1 MKFNRILM
9 PLILF
14 FSLFIISCGPKDAD
28 IKAAVDKTIQV
39 DNGMAGITSSVTNGV
54 VTLSGECDSEASKAK
69 CTDLAKSVK
78 GVKSVINN
86 CTVQMPVQVSPDDRL
101 RQNLTDATKDH
112 PGVTASVNDGVVTLT
127 GNISRANLAKL
138 MKSVNDLQPKKVQ
151 NQLTIK

>member
-1 MKFNRILM
+1 MKLNRILM

-14 FSLFIISCGPKDAD
+14 FSMFIISCGPKDAD

-39 DNGMAGITSSVTNGV
+39 DNGMAGITSSVTGGV
-54 VTLSGECDSEASKAK
+54 VTLTGECESETSKAK
-69 CTDLAKSVK
+69 CSDLAKSVK

-86 CTVQMPVQVSPDDRL
+86 CTVQMPVLVSPDDTL
-101 RQNLTDATKDH
+101 RKNLTDATKDY

>member
-39 DNGMAGITSSVTNGV
+39 DNGMAGITSSVTGGV
-54 VTLSGECDSEASKAK
+54 VTLTGECDSEASKSK

-86 CTVQMPVQVSPDDRL
+86 CTVQMPVQVNSDDTL
-101 RQNLTDATKDH
+101 RQGVMDATKDH
-112 PGVTASVNDGVVTLT
+112 PGVTASVNDGVITLT
-127 GNISRANLAKL
+127 GSISRNNLATL
-138 MKSVNDLQPKKVQ
+138 MQTLNTLNPKKVQ